1 LARNCARSSVHIQGE
16 PARAASSNNWPAARN
31 QLQEK
36 YDERNHEQNVD
47 ESTQRVGTDDSQQPQ
62 NQKDHKDCP
71 KHVLTSRGYAQYSS
85 TSIDTT
91 IALTPDGGPLVVYA
105 RKFYDAVRS

>member
-1 LARNCARSSVHIQGE
+1 
-16 PARAASSNNWPAARN
+16 
-31 QLQEK
+31 LQEK

-85 TSIDTT
+85 TGIDTT
-91 IALTPDGGPLVVYA
+91 NALTPDGGPLVVYP
-105 RKFYDAVRS
+105 RKFYDAIRSRHFTVTTSKPICTSMQLILVKL